1 MLGSHGRHTL
11 TRRKLLQSATAT
23 TVAGLATGLPRATP
37 AAETVGRGGRI
48 RQSIVHWCFASR
60 GEKWDVRKTCQVA
73 KELGY
78 ESVELIA
85 PEHFGTLK
93 EFGLVCAIVGAR
105 ITPGPGFMRG
115 FNNPAFQPMVIQAT
129 KDAIDAAAAHGYPN
143 VIAFTGFSAH
153 DPARPDGPHF
163 TLEEG
168 AAHCVK
174 GFKEVM
180 GHAEK
185 QGVNVC
191 LEMLNTRDDSD
202 PMTGHPGYQGNHT
215 DYCIDIIKA
224 VGSPRMKLLFDIY
237 HVQIM
242 DGDIIRRLR
251 QYHEYIGHIH
261 TAGNPGRGEL
271 DADQEINYPAVMKT
285 LVDLGYDGFVGQ
297 EFIPTRDPYQG
308 LKEAFNVCHV
318 A

>member
-1 MLGSHGRHTL
+1 MRSSTDRLPYFS
-11 TRRKLLQSATAT
+11 RRQLLQSAAASGI
-23 TVAGLATGLPRATP
+23 AGIAAHRPAVGQETPRP
-37 AAETVGRGGRI
+37 ARGRI
-48 RQSIVHWCFASR
+48 RQSIVHWCFAGR
-60 GEKWDVRKTCQVA
+60 GERWDVTRICQVA
-73 KELGY
+73 RELGY

-85 PEHFGTLK
+85 PEHFSTLK
-93 EFGLVCAIVGAR
+93 QFGLTCAIVGAR

-115 FNNPAFQPMVIQAT
+115 FNNPRFHPMVIQAT
-129 KDAIDAAAAHGYPN
+129 KEAIDAAAANGYPN

-153 DPARPDGPHF
+153 DPERPDGPHF
-163 TLEEG
+163 SLEEG
-168 AAHCVK
+168 AAHCVA
-174 GFKEVM
+174 GFKQVI

-185 QGVNVC
+185 QRVNIC

-215 DYCIDIIKA
+215 DYCIDIVKA

-251 QYHEYIGHIH
+251 QHRDYIGHIH

-271 DADQEINYPAVMKT
+271 DANQEINYPAVMRA
-285 LVDLGYDGFVGQ
+285 LLDIGYEGFVGQ
-297 EFIPTRDPYQG
+297 EFIPKRDPYQG
-308 LKEAFNVCHV
+308 LKEAFEVCDV
-318 A
+318 